1 MSTKEEPLVMVRNII
16 GGYVVSGSRGFLEA
30 VSRVTLDIHAN
41 EIIGIAGESGCGK
54 STLVKI
60 MYGFIRKPL
69 VLTSGKIY
77 VKKDSDLLEITS
89 MDEDERRKKIWWRVL
104 SYIPQNSMSVLN
116 PVKRIKDHFIEIL
129 KAQGRNY
136 ITNKDAIEAIASYM
150 EEIGLPREVLNAY
163 PHQLSGGMRQRV
175 VTSMALIMRPRVVLA
190 DEPTTG
196 LDVVVQRGI
205 IQNIVESIRR
215 LGSSLVLVSHDIG
228 LHAMITDRMA
238 IMYAGKIVE
247 VGRTIDILRKPLH
260 PYTQA
265 LLESLPRLGDKK
277 PREGL
282 RGMPPNLISP
292 PPGCRFHPR
301 CPFAMDICK
310 KVEPGLVEV
319 EPGRLVSC
327 HIYRGEEHRR

>member
-1 MSTKEEPLVMVRNII
+1 MSTKEEPLVMVRNIT
-16 GGYVVSGSRGFLEA
+16 GGYLISGSGGFLEA
-30 VSRVTLDIHAN
+30 VSRITLDIHAN

-54 STLVKI
+54 STLIKI
-60 MYGFIRKPL
+60 IYGFIRKPL

-77 VKKDSDLLEITS
+77 VKKDGNLFEITS
-89 MDEDERRKKIWWRVL
+89 MDEEERRKKIWWRVL

-116 PVKRIKDHFIEIL
+116 PVKRIKDHFIEIF
-129 KAQGRNY
+129 KTHGENY
-136 ITNKDAIEAIASYM
+136 ITNREAIKAIASYI
-150 EEIGLPREVLNAY
+150 EEMGLPREVLHAY
-163 PHQLSGGMRQRV
+163 PHQLSGGMRQRI

-196 LDVVVQRGI
+196 LDVVVQKGI
-205 IQNIVESIRR
+205 IQNTVESIRR

-265 LLESLPRLGDKK
+265 LIESLPRLGDKK

-282 RGMPPNLISP
+282 RGMPPNLLSP

-301 CPFAMDICK
+301 CPFAMDICRR
-310 KVEPGLVEV
+310 VEPELVEV

-327 HIYRGEEHRR
+327 HLYSSGEHRR